1 MPLIELRILVL
12 FFGGGQNTPS
22 SSYENKISRHVT
34 LHLLNTLQKLLERKE
49 CPRI

>member
-12 FFGGGQNTPS
+12 CFGGQNTPS
-22 SSYENKISRHVT
+22 SSYENKISRHLT

-49 CPRI
+49 CHRI